1 MGGGVNPPVVTLVE
15 PEDPDVDDPVGAER
29 TFTAECDQPVTLACY
44 LNGDPVHT
52 SDPGVHE
59 VSYTF
64 ESAPLGHHMVR
75 VVAANENG
83 TGENYWNW
91 NVVWAPQYALE
102 ELFSVTRQYPGDPD
116 PDHTIDAYYSVVI
129 EYMGK
134 CELYDGDWIYDFRS
148 GATGMMRDYTNNP
161 YPGIRVMG
169 IMVQETDNIANH
181 ELYTS
186 LDPNC
191 VGAWPVDGV
200 HEPNYD
206 AYLALL
212 SSSLAAFP
220 PYVGFALSAGQL
232 ALALTRP
239 PENGYDI
246 QKISYKWNFSPDQTD
261 VSHVLRWSVRVRPGE
276 RIGFEITSWVV
287 GIPEFGLE
295 CKKKMMISASE
306 DPAYE

>member
-1 MGGGVNPPVVTLVE
+1 MGGGGNPPVVTLVE
-15 PEDPDVDDPVGAER
+15 PEDFDVGDPVGVER
-29 TFTAECDQPVTLACY
+29 MFTAECDQPATMKVY
-44 LNGDPVHT
+44 LDGNLVHT
-52 SDPGVHE
+52 SDLDIQE
-59 VSYTF
+59 VFYTF
-64 ESAPLGHHMVR
+64 KSAPLGQHMVR
-75 VVAANENG
+75 VVAANANG
-83 TGENYWNW
+83 TGENYWTW
-91 NVVWAPQYALE
+91 SVVWAPQSALE
-102 ELFSVTRQYPGDPD
+102 ELLSVTRQYPGDPD

-129 EYMGK
+129 EYLGK
-134 CELYDGDWIYDFRS
+134 CELYDGDWLYDFRS

-169 IMVQETDNIANH
+169 ITVQETDNIANH

-191 VGAWPVDGV
+191 VGAWPEDGI
-200 HEPNYD
+200 HESNYG

-212 SSSLAAFP
+212 SCSLAAFP

-239 PENGYDI
+239 PKNGYDI
-246 QKISYKWNFSPDQTD
+246 QKIKYKWNFSPDQTD

-276 RIGFEITSWVV
+276 RIGFEITSWMV

-295 CKKKMMISASE
+295 CTKKIMISASE
-306 DPAYE
+306 DPEYE